1 MTKKLRPERAVKTA
15 LVYLLVLIVS
25 FLFAF
30 PCIWLVLSAFNAEGD
45 LLTLEGFFPQEYSFD
60 TFRRLF
66 TETNKYTYWRWFG
79 NTFFVA
85 AVSCVIST
93 FLVIAV
99 AYTISRYRFK
109 SRKAMMK
116 ATLILGIFPN
126 FMNMTALFVIMTQ
139 LHLINNL
146 WGLILLYSSGATMGF
161 LVQKGF
167 FDTIPS
173 TIYDAATLDGASDF
187 RVFVSIT
194 LPLSKPMIVYTA
206 LTSFVWPWADF
217 MLPSMLLID
226 KSSWTVA
233 VGLNSLDDSEFSIFA
248 AGSMFAGEMHEPIRG
263 TKNPQ
268 KMINSGIPFTKKPVA
283 IQFDYKVKVMPQN
296 ERVRS
301 TGFSRKTTVPGQ
313 DSVAVVLLL
322 QKRWEDKEGNVYSKR
337 VGTMVHRYAQS
348 SNEWVNGAEYP
359 ILYGDITKRPEYR
372 DYMRI
377 QVEERYTT
385 NSKGESVPIK
395 EVGWANA
402 DDIPTHMVLQFV
414 SSHGGAY
421 IGSVGNTFW
430 IDNIKLVY

>member
-1 MTKKLRPERAVKTA
+1 
-15 LVYLLVLIVS
+15 
-25 FLFAF
+25 
-30 PCIWLVLSAFNAEGD
+30 
-45 LLTLEGFFPQEYSFD
+45 
-60 TFRRLF
+60 
-66 TETNKYTYWRWFG
+66 
-79 NTFFVA
+79 
-85 AVSCVIST
+85 
-93 FLVIAV
+93 
-99 AYTISRYRFK
+99 
-109 SRKAMMK
+109 
-116 ATLILGIFPN
+116 
-126 FMNMTALFVIMTQ
+126 
-139 LHLINNL
+139 
-146 WGLILLYSSGATMGF
+146 
-161 LVQKGF
+161 
-167 FDTIPS
+167 
-173 TIYDAATLDGASDF
+173 
-187 RVFVSIT
+187 
-194 LPLSKPMIVYTA
+194 
-206 LTSFVWPWADF
+206 
-217 MLPSMLLID
+217 MLL
-226 KSSWTVA
+226 
-233 VGLNSLDDSEFSIFA
+233 
-248 AGSMFAGEMHEPIRG
+248 
-263 TKNPQ
+263 
-268 KMINSGIPFTKKPVA
+268 SGIPFTQRPKALK
-283 IQFDYKVKVMPQN
+283 FDYKVKVMPQN

-402 DDIPTHMVLQFV
+402 DDTPTHMVLQFV